1 MLLLNLA
8 GFMLYRLFFADGSSI
23 TVNAP
28 ASAPAGSEITIE
40 LTVNK
45 GDVTGFA
52 KLQQELPEGF
62 SGGAEVESQGA
73 SFTLSGTSAK
83 FIWTELPANATFK
96 ISYKVTA
103 GSTQGPQSFGGKFSY
118 LVNNEKVTVE
128 IPQTT
133 INIGPGAAPEPT
145 PAPVS
150 APAPAPTPEPTP
162 APVPTPEPTPAP
174 VPTPEPTPPPAPT
187 PEPTPA
193 PAPTPEPAPA
203 SAPPQNVTCSRNMPA
218 DAIDNFIVEVII
230 NKGTIEGF
238 AKLQESIPAG
248 FTASAMETAG
258 GSFTFAE
265 GSAKFV
271 WMSVP
276 AQAEIK
282 VSYKVTVAANLV
294 AQKNIEGVFS
304 YLENNAPQKAV
315 VAKSTIMVNNMS
327 APVANNPEPPIN
339 TPPQNTT
346 EPAANIPAAQT
357 GVNYKVQICALQMSK
372 PSVGYFKN
380 RFGLSGKVDME
391 SHEGWTK
398 YTNGGFNEYKMAR
411 DHRESLRG
419 KGVQGPFVTA
429 YNQGK
434 RITVQE
440 ALMISNQQWYK

>member
-8 GFMLYRLFFADGSSI
+8 GFMLYRLFFADGSSV

-40 LTVNK
+40 LTINK

-52 KLQQELPEGF
+52 KLQQDLPEGF
-62 SGGAEVESQGA
+62 SGAAEVEAQGA
-73 SFTLSGTSAK
+73 SFTFSGTSAK
-83 FIWTELPANATFK
+83 FIWTELPATPSFK

-103 GSTQGPQSFGGKFSY
+103 GSATGPQSFGGKFSY

-128 IPQTT
+128 IPATT
-133 INIGPGAAPEPT
+133 INVEGSAAAPT
-145 PAPVS
+145 PAP
-150 APAPAPTPEPTP
+150 APASN
-162 APVPTPEPTPAP
+162 
-174 VPTPEPTPPPAPT
+174 PT

-193 PAPTPEPAPA
+193 PAPTPEPIPAPAPTPEPTPAPAPEPTPAPTPEPTPAPA
-203 SAPPQNVTCSRNMPA
+203 STQAQNITCTRNMPSEA
-218 DAIDNFIVEVII
+218 TDNFVVEVTI

-238 AKLQESIPAG
+238 AKLQEAIPAG

-258 GSFTFAE
+258 GSFTFAD

-271 WMSVP
+271 WMNIP
-276 AQAEIK
+276 AQTELK
-282 VSYKVTVAANLV
+282 VSYKVTVASNLV

-304 YLENNAPQKAV
+304 YLENNAPQKAM

-327 APVANNPEPPIN
+327 APVANNPEPPVN
-339 TPPQNTT
+339 AQPQNTT
-346 EPAANIPAAQT
+346 EPAANIPTAQT

-372 PSVGYFKN
+372 PSVAYFKN

-391 SHEGWTK
+391 SHEGWAK
-398 YTNGGFNEYKMAR
+398 YTNGGFKEYKTAR

-429 YNQGK
+429 YNQGR